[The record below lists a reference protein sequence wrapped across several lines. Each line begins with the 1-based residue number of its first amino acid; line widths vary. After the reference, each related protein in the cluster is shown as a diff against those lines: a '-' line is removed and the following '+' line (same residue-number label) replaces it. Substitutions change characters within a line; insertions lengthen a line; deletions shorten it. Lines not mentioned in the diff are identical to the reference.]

1 MQIILLM
8 AQASGDFPDIPGV
21 QGGKKKQNLE
31 ENLIL

>member
-21 QGGKKKQNLE
+21 QGSGGEQNLE
-31 ENLIL
+31 VNLIL

>member
-21 QGGKKKQNLE
+21 QGEKKNLE
-31 ENLIL
+31 VNLIL